1 MASAEV
7 LSAQPTT
14 EQDEASHTCRRS
26 KHDNGRVGTRLETVD
41 LSHLEH
47 QRSEM
52 AKEHGELLLQSR
64 AWLREVRQLIKQC
77 DVMLKEVSPEHVED
91 VRSLQ
96 LTLIEIVNDA
106 GDDESLASSDASVPF
121 SPLSDCSSLGSS
133 LGRERSR
140 SLIWGSWRPSVRRV
154 QPHRGRRKNGGDYSS
169 PDDSM
174 SPAILAREE
183 MHELQRRIAR
193 DATPQSASARF
204 LCCC

>member
-1 MASAEV
+1 
-7 LSAQPTT
+7 
-14 EQDEASHTCRRS
+14 
-26 KHDNGRVGTRLETVD
+26 
-41 LSHLEH
+41 
-47 QRSEM
+47 M

-106 GDDESLASSDASVPF
+106 GDDESLASSDA
-121 SPLSDCSSLGSS
+121 
-133 LGRERSR
+133 
-140 SLIWGSWRPSVRRV
+140 
-154 QPHRGRRKNGGDYSS
+154 
-169 PDDSM
+169 
-174 SPAILAREE
+174 PAILAREE